1 MLILYKHMHVSRIV
15 LAGALLALAGCG
27 SGSQRMNSG
36 NFSGT
41 AATATDPATATLAS
55 RVGVANVT
63 VSRAHSLGGT
73 STEITVNL
81 TQPAPGDGIGVQL
94 RSSDA
99 SVLATPATVRIPS
112 GQTSAAVMAA
122 ISPVKAATTVVISAL
137 YGDSIAGTSL
147 SVDPATTKPPFTVA
161 VHPSTVTIAPSQS
174 GSTNVMS
181 KVSSGYNHAL
191 HLTVSNVPTGFSVT
205 LTPPVIPAPGA
216 GISVADITVPDSVA
230 VGTYSIGVTA
240 SDGSTSRSAN
250 LKLKVASAG
259 PGATFQGCWYKQNG
273 ASYQGVTVSVANPGT
288 YPFNAVLYYGTTCNP
303 NDWADEFGFGTPLYF
318 GNWIFW
324 FTDFADQI
332 DMSAFWY
339 VGDDKSK
346 CVNYAVAPDC

>member
-1 MLILYKHMHVSRIV
+1 VLILYKHMHGSRIV
-15 LAGALLALAGCG
+15 LAAALLALAGCG

-41 AATATDPATATLAS
+41 VAAPSDPATATLTS
-55 RVGVANVT
+55 RAGVANVT
-63 VSRAHSLGGT
+63 LSRAHSVGGA

-81 TQPAPGDGIGVQL
+81 TQPAPGDGIAVQL
-94 RSSDA
+94 QSSDA
-99 SVLATPATVRIPS
+99 SVVAIPSTVRIPS
-112 GQTSAAVMAA
+112 GQTSATVAAA
-122 ISPVKAATTVVISAL
+122 ISPVKAATTVAISAL
-137 YGDSIAGTSL
+137 YGDTIAGTSL
-147 SVDPATTKPPFTVA
+147 SVDPATATSPFTVV
-161 VHPSTVTIAPSQS
+161 VHPSTVTIAPGQS
-174 GSTNVMS
+174 GSTNVTT

-191 HLTVSNVPTGFSVT
+191 HLTVSNVPTGVSVT

-216 GISVADITVPDSVA
+216 GISVANITVPNSVA
-230 VGTYSIGVTA
+230 LGAYSIRVTA
-240 SDGSTSRSAN
+240 SNGSTSRSAN
-250 LKLKVASAG
+250 LKLKVASSG

-273 ASYQGVTVSVANPGT
+273 ASYQGVRVSVANPGT

-303 NDWADEFGFGTPLYF
+303 DDWADEFGFGTPLYF
-318 GNWIFW
+318 GDWIFW